1 MPPLKTIQI
10 NPELLKVS
18 SSKTKKNLK
27 TERKKKKE
35 KIIQPNTLKKALLR
49 KIKDKANQ
57 DKNQKLSSDTKQTK
71 EEAFSSDFEKHLN
84 YLSDLSNQHKHK
96 KKKKNKTL
104 KTYSHENPNIV
115 VNTELPPELKLT
127 NQLKINSNQKQNNSI
142 PILNK
147 TDPPYSSL
155 KGGSKPTFR
164 EWKQLTQKNID
175 KNELDISDLKNKK
188 TPVLAENSELNEINK
203 LKTRILENNKKH
215 ENIPTPKILKKKTIK
230 RKYKFGKSNGKI
242 SVLVKNTKTRKIVQ
256 NELDLLKEAP
266 IKEIKEYLRKRY
278 LYKSGSNAPN
288 DVLRRTYIDSHLSGE
303 ITNKSTENLIHNFI
317 NP

>member
-215 ENIPTPKILKKKTIK
+215 ENIPTPKILKKK
-230 RKYKFGKSNGKI
+230 N
-242 SVLVKNTKTRKIVQ
+242 
-256 NELDLLKEAP
+256 
-266 IKEIKEYLRKRY
+266 
-278 LYKSGSNAPN
+278 
-288 DVLRRTYIDSHLSGE
+288 H
-303 ITNKSTENLIHNFI
+303 
-317 NP
+317 